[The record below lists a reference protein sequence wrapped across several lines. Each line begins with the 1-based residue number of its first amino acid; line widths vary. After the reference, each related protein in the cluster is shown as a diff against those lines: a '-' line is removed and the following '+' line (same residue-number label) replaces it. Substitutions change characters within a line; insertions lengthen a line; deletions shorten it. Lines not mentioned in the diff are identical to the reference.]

1 MNKLAI
7 YKLSIYG
14 IGAIALFLCIYY
26 GVSANENNNKISALI
41 GSIFTIL
48 GLILTLIQ
56 LLLVKES
63 TDKAQ
68 KEIRAAVDKA
78 LQDNY
83 EKSLLA
89 NFSEAIANIEKIQ
102 TSFIDKK
109 YEVTRI
115 HLRNLSNFLAG
126 ISISCK
132 SIIKEAGLESEL
144 KKINY
149 NNKLDLQ
156 NLFTSPDEMISETF
170 INNIQLNNYLIV
182 KLNSNIKYTH
192 YENR

>member
-1 MNKLAI
+1 MKKLAK
-7 YKLSIYG
+7 YKYIIIFIGVTAMLLCLYSGLSTK
-14 IGAIALFLCIYY
+14 
-26 GVSANENNNKISALI
+26 ENDNKISALI
-41 GSIFTIL
+41 GSLFTIL
-48 GLILTLIQ
+48 GFLLTLIQ

-63 TDKAQ
+63 TDEAQ
-68 KEIRAAVDKA
+68 KKISEAVDKA

-115 HLRNLSNFLAG
+115 HLINLSNFLAG
-126 ISISCK
+126 ISIPCK
-132 SIIKEAGLESEL
+132 SIIKKAGLESEL

-156 NLFTSPDEMISETF
+156 NLITSPDKMISETF
-170 INNIQLNNYLIV
+170 INNIQLNNTLIV
-182 KLNSNIKYTH
+182 KLNSNIKYKH